1 MKANPSCNL
10 QIDYSGMTGE
20 RRLPFVI
27 SLNLEDSILT
37 PSENEHQK
45 FCYDIVGVGNQPTAR
60 CGSEPSFIWNL
71 SFYQRGRYRELSV
84 SINDD
89 P

>member
-45 FCYDIVGVGNQPTAR
+45 FCYDIVGVGNDQPQDADL
-60 CGSEPSFIWNL
+60 SHLWNL
-71 SFYQRGRYRELSV
+71 SFYQRGRYRGSQR
-84 SINDD
+84 ID
-89 P
+89 

>member
-27 SLNLEDSILT
+27 SLNLEDSILRL
-37 PSENEHQK
+37 QK
-45 FCYDIVGVGNQPTAR
+45 MNIRNFVMI
-60 CGSEPSFIWNL
+60 L
-71 SFYQRGRYRELSV
+71 SALEMTNRKMR
-84 SINDD
+84 I
-89 P
+89 